1 MKSFHFNLILAA
13 LLLCLAPM
21 PYGYFQLVR
30 FVAMVALWN
39 LLPQRLILIPS
50 RESHGGRVDNR
61 IFREQ
66 SLDVFRECV
75 RRGDAVEPI
84 GDVAQMGIEFVGC
97 YLLVGYPLIWQ
108 TIRKVGLNHDV
119 GIPKAGMVGT
129 NVTNDCNAAKPV
141 AHILELGNHET
152 AADSFLCSTVVHVGI
167 ELGECSHRSHFEC
180 FPHRRHGR
188 CVVFAE
194 VFQNELV
201 LRTIEFF
208 FQVDEVALEHG
219 AAISKCRIH
228 KPKGSMSLREKADK
242 TGTHCDLY
250 LLNGSKNKHT
260 QLFIKMI
267 ETDNLS
273 EVRAWLENMI
283 QLVILHQSPIA
294 SKTKIA
300 DSVKCRLGFCLVVD
314 NKSTLFQ
321 NVYLLLES
329 QQLLGI
335 VHKRINKKW
344 PALVRCIP
352 CGREAVAGSIECKGT
367 SFIRGD
373 QMFWRKSA

>member
-1 MKSFHFNLILAA
+1 MKQVYLILAA
-13 LLLCLAPM
+13 LMLLCLAPM

-30 FVAMVALWN
+30 FVAMAALWYF
-39 LLPQRLILIPS
+39 LPQRLILIPS
-50 RESHGGRVDNR
+50 WEPHGARGDNGVLCKQRLDVLRES
-61 IFREQ
+61 
-66 SLDVFRECV
+66 V
-75 RRGDAVEPI
+75 RRIDAAEPV
-84 GDVAQMGIEFVGC
+84 GDVAEVKIKFVEC
-97 YLLVGYPLIWQ
+97 YLPVGYPSIWQ
-108 TIRKVGLNHDV
+108 TIREVGLNYNV

-208 FQVDEVALEHG
+208 LQTLEVALEHST
-219 AAISKCRIH
+219 AISKCSIH
-228 KPKGSMSLREKADK
+228 KPKGSMSLRKK
-242 TGTHCDLY
+242 TDETSAYCHFY
-250 LLNGSKNKHT
+250 LLNGSKNKHS
-260 QLFIKMI
+260 QFFVKMI
-267 ETDNLS
+267 EADNLR
-273 EVRAWLENMI
+273 EVRVWLKNMI
-283 QLVILHQSPIA
+283 QLVCLHQAPIA

-300 DSVKCRLGFCLVVD
+300 DCVECRLCFCFVVD
-314 NKSTLFQ
+314 NKSSLFQ
-321 NVYLLLES
+321 NVNLLLEG
-329 QQLLGI
+329 QQLFGI
-335 VHKRINKKW
+335 VHKRIKKW
-344 PALVRCIP
+344 PALVRYIP
-352 CGREAVAGSIECKGT
+352 CGREAVAGSITCKGT
-367 SFIRGD
+367 CFQRNL